1 MGYPQVKKRKSAD
14 KALKRRVKRR
24 ISGGFFYRARA
35 ARQLINRRI
44 GLVLSALSG
53 RCYALVDWGDA
64 AMRRI
69 LIAAVVLAC
78 PMLPALA
85 QAPEAGAPPAS
96 QSETSPSSPAENV
109 AAHAGRFSFKRVE
122 GGFVRLD
129 SQTGQVALCSA
140 RVAGWACEMA
150 PEDRVALDKE
160 IGRLQDEVNNLKQ
173 QLAAV
178 HEPPPP
184 RPPAELSPSLPPSE
198 KSDDAAR
205 LREDMDRARSALE
218 NAWRRL
224 VDMIVNFQ
232 KDMMRKG

>member
-1 MGYPQVKKRKSAD
+1 
-14 KALKRRVKRR
+14 
-24 ISGGFFYRARA
+24 
-35 ARQLINRRI
+35 
-44 GLVLSALSG
+44 
-53 RCYALVDWGDA
+53 
-64 AMRRI
+64 
-69 LIAAVVLAC
+69 
-78 PMLPALA
+78 MLPALA
-85 QAPEAGAPPAS
+85 QAPEAIPPPTV
-96 QSETSPSSPAENV
+96 QSETAPSSPAENV
-109 AAHAGRFSFKRVE
+109 AAHTGRFSFKRVE
-122 GGFVRLD
+122 GGFLRLD

-140 RVAGWACEMA
+140 RVAGWACEMV

-160 IGRLQDEVNNLKQ
+160 IGRLQDEVNDLKQ

-184 RPPAELSPSLPPSE
+184 RPPAELSPPPQPPSQ

-205 LREDMDRARSALE
+205 LREDMDRARSAFE